1 MFLLHDNKTDSTSRN
16 VCTNTSYIII
26 YTTKPRDAGLAYTG
40 LRPIISN
47 PGSGYTA

>member
-26 YTTKPRDAGLAYTG
+26 YTTKQGWPTG